1 MKPRPCW
8 SATSP
13 SKATFASSVSARR
26 VSSRRSRERTSRT
39 CSPIWAASTG
49 RSGTRKRRCALPRRP
64 TIRSRCTGGLF
75 GLGSALL
82 RRGDLPRA
90 IRVVERCFDLCR
102 TWQLTFAVAAA
113 AAIRGVTYPLA
124 GRAGEAVRL
133 AVGAVETFR
142 GRVWHNTPGVVLLY
156 AGMTCLAA
164 GRLDE
169 AAVHAREALALVRQL
184 GARAGEAHALHL
196 LAEITWRAG
205 ESDADRVYRESM
217 TLAQEL
223 AMRPV
228 IAHCHF
234 GLGRLRRHTGSH
246 DEAREHLSAAVTMYR
261 EMGMQRW
268 LEGGGRASGPGARAR
283 RARTP

>member
-1 MKPRPCW
+1 MAP
-8 SATSP
+8 AT
-13 SKATFASSVSARR
+13 
-26 VSSRRSRERTSRT
+26 
-39 CSPIWAASTG
+39 
-49 RSGTRKRRCALPRRP
+49 
-64 TIRSRCTGGLF
+64 
-75 GLGSALL
+75 
-82 RRGDLPRA
+82 A
-90 IRVVERCFDLCR
+90 IL
-102 TWQLTFAVAAA
+102 
-113 AAIRGVTYPLA
+113 GVTYALA
-124 GRAGEAVRL
+124 GRADEAVRL

-268 LEGGGRASGPGARAR
+268 LEEAERAGVP
-283 RARTP
+283 